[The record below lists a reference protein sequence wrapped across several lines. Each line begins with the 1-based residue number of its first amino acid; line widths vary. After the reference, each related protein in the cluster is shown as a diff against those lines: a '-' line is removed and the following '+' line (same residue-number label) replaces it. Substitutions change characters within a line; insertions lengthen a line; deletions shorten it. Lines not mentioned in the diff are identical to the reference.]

1 MRYFLP
7 HVSRDPREFAKVMRD
22 PRHEQLAD
30 ELLYQIVDGTY
41 AVGDRL
47 PTEQELC
54 TANDMARGTVRRAL
68 GHLEA
73 LGMISRRP
81 GAGTTVV
88 ASAPVSR
95 YQPVAQSADDI
106 ASLAAETRLLNP
118 ESGEILLTSALA
130 RRIGARTGSAWF
142 MMQGPRVARR
152 ATNRPLCWSEHY
164 LRADAPREQHVRGD
178 FTAKDLANMEVE
190 QTIYADLLESRI
202 AEALDAVPGSAALVV
217 ARRHRNTSGK
227 LISVG
232 IHTHPA
238 DRYVISTTL

>member
-1 MRYFLP
+1 
-7 HVSRDPREFAKVMRD
+7 MRD

-30 ELLYQIVDGTY
+30 DLLNQIADGTF

-47 PTEQELC
+47 PTELELC
-54 TANDMARGTVRRAL
+54 VSNDMARGTVRRAL

-106 ASLAAETRLLNP
+106 ATLAAETRLLNP
-118 ESGEILLTSALA
+118 ESGEILLTRSLA
-130 RRIGARTGSAWF
+130 RRIGTRAGSAWF
-142 MMQGPRVARR
+142 MMEGPRVARKGS
-152 ATNRPLCWSEHY
+152 NRPLCWSEHY
-164 LRADAPREQHVRGD
+164 LRADYPREQHIRGE
-178 FTAKDLANMEVE
+178 FTAKDLADMEVE
-190 QTIYADLLESRI
+190 QTIYADLLDSRI
-202 AEALDAVPGSAALVV
+202 ADALDAVTGSAALVV
-217 ARRHRNTSGK
+217 ARRHRNIRGQ

-238 DRYVISTTL
+238 DRYVISTIL

>member
-1 MRYFLP
+1 
-7 HVSRDPREFAKVMRD
+7 MRD
-22 PRHEQLAD
+22 PRHEHLAD
-30 ELLYQIVDGTY
+30 DLLNQIADGTF

-47 PTEQELC
+47 PTEHELC
-54 TANDMARGTVRRAL
+54 ISNDMARGTVRRAL

-106 ASLAAETRLLNP
+106 ATLAAETRLLNP
-118 ESGEILLTSALA
+118 QSGEILLTRALA
-130 RRIGARTGSAWF
+130 RRIGARAGSAWF
-142 MMQGPRVARR
+142 MMEGPRVARKGS
-152 ATNRPLCWSEHY
+152 NRPLCWSEHY
-164 LRADAPREQHVRGD
+164 LRADSPREQHIRGE

-190 QTIYADLLESRI
+190 QTIYADLLDSRI
-202 AEALDAVPGSAALVV
+202 ADALDAIPGSAALVV
-217 ARRHRNTSGK
+217 ARRHRNTRGQ

-238 DRYVISTTL
+238 DRYVISTIL

>member
-1 MRYFLP
+1 
-7 HVSRDPREFAKVMRD
+7 VRD

-30 ELLYQIVDGTY
+30 DLFNQIAGGTY

-54 TANDMARGTVRRAL
+54 MSNDMARGTVRRAL

-95 YQPVAQSADDI
+95 YQPVAQSAEDI
-106 ASLAAETRLLNP
+106 AALAAETTLINP
-118 ESGEILLTSALA
+118 ESEEILLTRALG
-130 RRIGARTGSAWF
+130 RRLGAQVGSAWF
-142 MMQGPRVARR
+142 MMEGPRVSRR
-152 ATNRPLCWSEHY
+152 GSNRPLCWSEHY
-164 LRADAPREQHVRGD
+164 LRADVPREQHVRGE
-178 FTAKDLANMEVE
+178 FTARDIANMEVE
-190 QTIYADLLESRI
+190 QTIYADLLDSRI
-202 AEALDAVPGSAALVV
+202 AEALDAESGGAALVV
-217 ARRHRNTSGK
+217 ARRHRNKRGQ
-227 LISVG
+227 IIGVG

-238 DRYVISTTL
+238 DRYVISTIL